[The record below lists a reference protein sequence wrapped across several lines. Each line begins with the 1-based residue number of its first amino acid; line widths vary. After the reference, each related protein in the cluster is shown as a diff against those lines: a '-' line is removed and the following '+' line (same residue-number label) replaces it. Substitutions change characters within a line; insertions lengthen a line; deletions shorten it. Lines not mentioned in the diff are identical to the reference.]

1 MTLRQGSKSFSVAK
15 LGWSR
20 EMRCGLIVVYGW
32 CRVTDDLID
41 DDHVD
46 DVGQDKGDVVGKRKE
61 RLAMMR
67 RFLDLV
73 YAGRDGA
80 EMDEFLENEV
90 PMRAHSA
97 FYLFSR
103 IIVDL
108 VPRTPFD
115 DLLDGYQM
123 DLDFPDQEALKRAVE
138 KLDDEDEVR
147 WDQVS
152 PIQSQA
158 DLILYAD
165 RVAGSVADM
174 ILHLTWNILTSEPV
188 TRETS
193 WALSPE
199 RKETLRQGRKM
210 GQALQLVN
218 IARDVRTDA
227 ESIGRIYIPMEW
239 FKTRGRSGKHQLR
252 SLANNKETADEPF
265 EAPRY
270 TLPLLHIADGLRAG
284 SANAI
289 ETLPRTARAGTRA
302 MVVSY
307 FEIGQEVRRRGG
319 QAATL
324 KEGRLRVSKRRRLL
338 AVLWSIWGW

>member
-1 MTLRQGSKSFSVAK
+1 
-15 LGWSR
+15 
-20 EMRCGLIVVYGW
+20 
-32 CRVTDDLID
+32 
-41 DDHVD
+41 
-46 DVGQDKGDVVGKRKE
+46 
-61 RLAMMR
+61 
-67 RFLDLV
+67 
-73 YAGRDGA
+73 
-80 EMDEFLENEV
+80 
-90 PMRAHSA
+90 
-97 FYLFSR
+97 
-103 IIVDL
+103 
-108 VPRTPFD
+108 
-115 DLLDGYQM
+115 LDGYQM
-123 DLDFPDQEALKRAVE
+123 DLDFPDQEALKRAVG
-138 KLDDEDEVR
+138 KVDDKDDVR
-147 WDQVS
+147 WNQVS

-188 TRETS
+188 TRETK

-239 FKTRGRSGKHQLR
+239 FRARGRSGKHQLR
-252 SLANNKETADEPF
+252 SLANNKEATDEAF

-270 TLPLLHIADGLRAG
+270 TLPLLHIADGLRSG
-284 SANAI
+284 SADAI